1 MHNEI
6 FVELLKKS
14 ELNKKEF
21 SEKTKLAYSTVA
33 NWSTTNNVPEWVE
46 SWLENYTKAKLAD
59 RIINAIEPYVPIKN
73 RK

>member
-33 NWSTTNNVPEWVE
+33 NWSTTNNVQEWVE

>member
-1 MHNEI
+1 MDNNK
-6 FVELLKKS
+6 FVKLLKES
-14 ELNKKEF
+14 NLNKKEF

>member
-21 SEKTKLAYSTVA
+21 SEK
-33 NWSTTNNVPEWVE
+33 
-46 SWLENYTKAKLAD
+46 NYNFLF
-59 RIINAIEPYVPIKN
+59 IIDKN
-73 RK
+73 YHDLLTFMI

>member
-46 SWLENYTKAKLAD
+46 SWLENYAKAKLAD

-73 RK
+73 KK